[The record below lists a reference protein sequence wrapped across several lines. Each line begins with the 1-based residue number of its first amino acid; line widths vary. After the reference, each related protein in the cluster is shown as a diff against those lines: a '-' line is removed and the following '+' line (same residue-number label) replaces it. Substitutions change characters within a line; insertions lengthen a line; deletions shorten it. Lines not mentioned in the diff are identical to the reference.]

1 MKMFC
6 KKVTKIGRTKIYYPL
21 NFLYNKILSDKVFM
35 RYMLSVIYVLKENM
49 LSTTSLEGNLGFET
63 LMEKIFNTTYFQQ
76 ENWLSE
82 ILSLGNLTKRYSRP
96 YL

>member
-21 NFLYNKILSDKVFM
+21 SFLYNNILSDKVFM
-35 RYMLSVIYVLKENM
+35 RCMLSVVYVLKENM
-49 LSTTSLEGNLGFET
+49 LSTTILEGNLGFKY
-63 LMEKIFNTTYFQQ
+63 LWKKIFQMIYFHQK
-76 ENWLSE
+76 NLLSE
-82 ILSLGNLTKRYSRP
+82 IFSLGNLTKRYSRP

>member
-1 MKMFC
+1 MFC
-6 KKVTKIGRTKIYYPL
+6 KKVTKIGRTKIYYPIS
-21 NFLYNKILSDKVFM
+21 FPYNNILSDKVFLLC
-35 RYMLSVIYVLKENM
+35 MLSVIYVFKENM
-49 LSTTSLEGNLGFET
+49 LSTTILEGNMGSKTHMET
-63 LMEKIFNTTYFQQ
+63 IFNTTYFRQ